1 MRLIA
6 CHTSIEPIA
15 ENAMSDTTLRHLAM
29 LQLIPAHPGKITAR
43 DIHRRLSD
51 EGYAVDVRS
60 VERDLHKLS
69 QKLAL
74 VQDDGHPSGWSWS
87 NATRTQLGP
96 GMPADTALT
105 YELLSRFAAN
115 VMPRALQRRLEPE
128 FKRARQ
134 DLSRYLDA
142 GYARWSKRIASVP
155 QSHALLP
162 PDIAP
167 GVIDVVYDCLLVGKQ
182 FRVDYRSPYR
192 EEPSTFEVNPLGLV
206 QTGSVLYLIV
216 RIEGF
221 ADARHL
227 ALHRMSKAVALDTPA
242 TAPKGFDFDR
252 HVREEKQFEYPSG
265 DTIKLELVMD
275 LWLARNL
282 AECRLSN
289 DQTFTPLPDEERAR
303 ITATVANT
311 ELLFRWLRSLGP
323 DVEIVKPVALRRRM
337 QREVADLASRYRRR
351 GKGK

>member
-1 MRLIA
+1 LIA

-87 NATRTQLGP
+87 NATRTQLGTRHACGHRIDVRVVVAVCCERDAARAATPAGTRVQARPP
-96 GMPADTALT
+96 GLVP
-105 YELLSRFAAN
+105 LSGCGL
-115 VMPRALQRRLEPE
+115 RALGPSASRRCRNPTRCCPRILL
-128 FKRARQ
+128 RA
-134 DLSRYLDA
+134 SSTSSTTA
-142 GYARWSKRIASVP
+142 C
-155 QSHALLP
+155 
-162 PDIAP
+162 
-167 GVIDVVYDCLLVGKQ
+167 CLAKQ

-275 LWLARNL
+275 SVAGAQSRRVSPVGRSNVHSLAR
-282 AECRLSN
+282 
-289 DQTFTPLPDEERAR
+289 
-303 ITATVANT
+303 
-311 ELLFRWLRSLGP
+311 
-323 DVEIVKPVALRRRM
+323 
-337 QREVADLASRYRRR
+337 
-351 GKGK
+351 